1 MIEQIRNRQGDI
13 VGFDT
18 TRISNAIFK
27 ASQSIGVGDL
37 TIAKEL
43 SHKVLEYLELMDV
56 DVPDIELIQDVVE
69 KVLIEEGQVKLAK
82 EFIIYRYRRGLVR
95 NDSEISNCK
104 TVDNLLKKDIYLSTQ
119 AIHVLNNSD
128 NLNPLGKLIF
138 LDRY

>member
-104 TVDNLLKKDIYLSTQ
+104 TVDNLLKKDI
-119 AIHVLNNSD
+119 
-128 NLNPLGKLIF
+128 
-138 LDRY
+138 